1 MHFLL
6 FMVAFCAT
14 PADPPDTVVVCPR
27 TFLPQLQPW
36 IVHRQ
41 AQGHRLTIVSNEL
54 SPEAIRTAI
63 RKKGH
68 LGALKYVVL
77 VGDADPAADHD
88 RRIRARSTPTN
99 RIKAKV
105 NIHWGSDPEIATD
118 NSYADLN
125 DDQVPD
131 VAIGR
136 ITADSPNDL
145 SRMVRKILAYET
157 AADNGPWRRQMNF
170 VAGVGGFGALV
181 DSILQMATKK
191 FLTDGIPPGY
201 NTSMTY
207 ASWQSPYCPDPRR
220 FHDATLARLN
230 EGCLFWV
237 YIGHGNRRHLDHV
250 RVPGGAFPILD
261 IDDAKELRSASGL
274 PIALLLACHAG
285 AFDQPSDCLA
295 EEMVRSTGGPVA
307 AICGSRVT
315 MPYGMAVM
323 SDVMVDELFQKKRA
337 TLGQL
342 LLHVKRR
349 MVSDDEV
356 DTANR
361 LLLDAI
367 ASAVSPSTDLLREE
381 RIEHLSLFNLIGD
394 PLLVIRYPEEI
405 EVKSESSI
413 AAGEPLQVTGRSSID
428 GRVTIEL
435 VCRRDR
441 TKSPPPVRNRFI
453 PSHEFLR
460 SFQEAY
466 RQANDRCWA
475 RQTVAIEDGQFGT
488 ELTVP
493 SEARGI
499 CYVRAFVQGIDG
511 FALGAT
517 DVFVRRPK
525 AEATG
530 DGKRPMEALDRR
542 SKGGT

>member
-1 MHFLL
+1 LAAL
-6 FMVAFCAT
+6 CAA
-14 PADPPDTVVVCPR
+14 PADSPDTVVVCPHS
-27 TFLPQLQPW
+27 FLPQLQPW

-41 AQGHRLTIVSNEL
+41 AQGHRLTLVSNQ
-54 SPEAIRTAI
+54 SPPEAIRATI
-63 RKKGH
+63 RKTAQ

-77 VGDADPAADHD
+77 VGDADPAAVHD
-88 RRIRARSTPTN
+88 PRIRARSTPTN

-125 DDQVPD
+125 DDQIPD

-181 DSILQMATKK
+181 DSILQMATRK

-220 FHDATLARLN
+220 FHDVTLARLN

-237 YIGHGNRRHLDHV
+237 YIGHGNRQHLDHV

-261 IDDAKELRSASGL
+261 IDDAKELRSADGL

-323 SDVMVDELFQKKRA
+323 GDVMMDELFQKKRA

-349 MVSDDEV
+349 MASDDEMES
-356 DTANR
+356 ANR

-367 ASAVSPSTDLLREE
+367 ASAVGSSADQLREE

-405 EVKSESSI
+405 DVRSESSI
-413 AAGEPLQVTGRSSID
+413 VAGERLQVLGRSSLD
-428 GRVTIEL
+428 GSGVIEL

-441 TKSPPPVRNRFI
+441 TKSPPPVRNRFV
-453 PSHEFLR
+453 PTDEFLR

-475 RQTVAIEDGQFGT
+475 RQAVTIEGGEFKSELIVPPEVRGT
-488 ELTVP
+488 CHVLV
-493 SEARGI
+493 
-499 CYVRAFVQGIDG
+499 FVKGTDG

-525 AEATG
+525 AEVP
-530 DGKRPMEALDRR
+530 R
-542 SKGGT
+542 GGGR